1 MKTSE
6 NMNVVRSFNHWA
18 KDKSNEE
25 IKSLLVRLVISGLG
39 DSHNSFIVVRDKWL
53 EKKEAAGEIFTL

>member
-6 NMNVVRSFNHWA
+6 NMNVVRLFNHWA

-25 IKSLLVRLVISGLG
+25 IKSLLVRLVVSGLG
-39 DSHNSFIVVRDKWL
+39 DSHHSFIVVRDKWL